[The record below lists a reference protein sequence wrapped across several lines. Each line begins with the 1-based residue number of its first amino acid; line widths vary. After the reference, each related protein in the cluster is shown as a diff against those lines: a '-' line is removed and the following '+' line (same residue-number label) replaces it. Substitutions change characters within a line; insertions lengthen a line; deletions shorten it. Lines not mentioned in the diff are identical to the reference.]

1 MTKPASLAKLLTLI
15 MLISILLVIIVTNFI
30 PGLSISSY
38 RVLLNAIFGV
48 GSQIHTS
55 KIVHTLTTP
64 PEFEISIFADH
75 IPNARLLKVTPTGD
89 LLVSSP
95 SKGTVYLL
103 SDSNDDGQADLTTPL
118 VSGLSRPHGI
128 DLYDDGKNTWLYI
141 AETHAVGRI
150 NINWDTNKT
159 QSNYEHLITDLP
171 KGGNHWT
178 KTIRFGPDG
187 WIYLTAG
194 SSCNVCEETD
204 HRRASMMR
212 FRPDGTNGHIY
223 ASGLRNSVGFDWAPW
238 NNNLYATDNGRDL
251 LGDNYPPCEL
261 NQIEQHGFYGWP
273 YINGFGDLDPN
284 YGEGNE
290 ALLKQSI
297 SPSFGFRAHNAPL
310 GIHFLRH
317 PDRPDGYQR
326 TALVALHGSWN
337 RSEPDG
343 YKVIALHWDKQ
354 DNITSEDF
362 VSNFLQADGRIIGR
376 PVDIEEGPDGSI
388 YISDDYSGAIYRV
401 LYK

>member
-1 MTKPASLAKLLTLI
+1 MTKPASLAKLFALLI
-15 MLISILLVIIVTNFI
+15 LISILLVIIATLFI
-30 PGLSISSY
+30 PGLGVSNY
-38 RVLLNAIFGV
+38 RVLFNTMFGV
-48 GSQIHTS
+48 GSPTNTP
-55 KIVHTLTTP
+55 KTVHTLTTP
-64 PEFEISIFADH
+64 PGYNISIFADH
-75 IPNARLLKVTPTGD
+75 ISNARLLKITPTGA

-95 SKGTVYLL
+95 SKGIVYLL
-103 SDSNDDGQADLTTPL
+103 NDSNGDGQADITTPL

-141 AETHAVGRI
+141 AETHAIGRI
-150 NINWDTNKT
+150 NINWDTNKVT
-159 QSNYEHLITDLP
+159 GNYERLITDLP

-187 WIYLTAG
+187 WLYLTAG

-204 HRRASMMR
+204 RRRASMMR
-212 FRPDGTNGHIY
+212 FRPDGTNGQIY
-223 ASGLRNSVGFDWAPW
+223 ATGLRNSVGFDWAPW

-251 LGDNYPPCEL
+251 LGDNFPPCEL
-261 NQIEQHGFYGWP
+261 NKIEQSGFYGWP
-273 YINGFGDLDPN
+273 YINGFGDLDPH
-284 YGEGNE
+284 YGEGKE

-317 PDRPDGYQR
+317 PSRPDKYQH

-362 VSNFLQADGRIIGR
+362 VSNFLQADGRVIGR

-388 YISDDYSGAIYRV
+388 YISDDYTGTIYRV